1 MNCQTAQADL
11 VTLIYGDLE
20 AIAASALESH
30 LAHCSACDAR
40 RHQLVELL
48 AAVTPAAVFP
58 REGEVDWNLPL
69 TCRAV
74 RAELATFLR
83 GGSDHQDDD
92 ALLEHMGRCSACTD
106 EAAAIDA
113 TLDAVRNAFPREGE
127 VDWDSFALETAQL
140 ARAASHGDS
149 RTGGPRGKL
158 VAGPWAR
165 QMRRALPFAALV
177 MAALGLGYMAARL
190 TPPATE
196 TPAPVLN
203 AGAPPAPAPV
213 DTPTSMTDKLL
224 DRTRL
229 ELARAD
235 TARYLEESHAVLASF
250 TGLPVPCEGNN
261 IDTSMESEV
270 SSRLLRRKQLLDRD
284 LDDVEIAR
292 ARRLA
297 DEVGSLLEEIAI
309 LSKCASPAQ
318 VEEIRQIMA
327 HRQLMMRIK
336 ILADELEQRDQGPR
350 VPGGKGGD
358 RA

>member
-1 MNCQTAQADL
+1 MNCQTAQAEL

-20 AIAASALESH
+20 ASAAAALTSH

-40 RHQLVELL
+40 RHQIARLL

-58 REGEVDWNLPL
+58 REDEVDWTLPL

-83 GGSDHQDDD
+83 GGSDHREDDV
-92 ALLEHMGRCSACTD
+92 LIEHMGRCSSCTD

-113 TLDAVRNAFPREGE
+113 TLDAVSNAFPREGQ
-127 VDWDSFALETAQL
+127 VDWDAFAIETAAL
-140 ARAASHGDS
+140 ARAASSEDRRTDSPHGNVVS
-149 RTGGPRGKL
+149 
-158 VAGPWAR
+158 GPWAR
-165 QMRRALPFAALV
+165 QMRRAMPLAALV

-190 TPPATE
+190 TPPSGE
-196 TPAPVLN
+196 TPAPTLTASVPSTL
-203 AGAPPAPAPV
+203 PS
-213 DTPTSMTDKLL
+213 TPMADRLL
-224 DRTRL
+224 ERTRL

-235 TARYLEESHAVLASF
+235 TARYLEDSHTVLASF
-250 TGLPVPCEGNN
+250 TGLPVPCEGTN

-284 LDDVEIAR
+284 LDDVEIVR

-327 HRQLMMRIK
+327 HRQLMLRIK
-336 ILADELEQRDQGPR
+336 LLADELEQRDPVVRPQA
-350 VPGGKGGD
+350 GKGGD